1 MTCSMSFATLRR
13 LAGAL
18 TVSVLACLALAST
31 ADASEIVGR
40 NVYSPKLQVDENGTA
55 LVTFKVAG
63 GGLRHVL
70 YWGAVDWAD
79 DFSRDYSGGWKSKRA
94 DWKHFHNVCGPYT
107 GPELPLEVAA
117 CTMPDGSHW
126 ALQKWA
132 RLWANYGGHTA
143 PTELHVSHW
152 TGDLAILD
160 IHTDWGYHGMWR
172 HLWGTFEYH
181 GKAGLRAQAH
191 PDGRPARQAGPQRL
205 RGLPQGRHL
214 AARELVPDARLQ
226 RARELLLPVQPP
238 RRPGRQRRHLPRHGD
253 RTGRDADRAYLVRP
267 SGRLRRGG
275 RRAGQ
280 RGPARAFGGDS
291 RCKIN

>member
-1 MTCSMSFATLRR
+1 MSFATLRR

-18 TVSVLACLALAST
+18 TVSVLALLALATT
-31 ADASEIVGR
+31 ANASEIVGR

-79 DFSRDYSGGWKSKRA
+79 EFSRDYSGGWKSKKA
-94 DWKHFHNVCGPYT
+94 DWKDFRNVCGPYT
-107 GPELPLEVAA
+107 GPELPLEVSA

-143 PTELHVSHW
+143 AMELHVSHW

-181 GKAGLRAQAH
+181 GKAVFGLKH
-191 PDGRPARQAGPQRL
+191 S
-205 RGLPQGRHL
+205 PQGVPLDKQGRNVYVDYHQDGAWKRENSFLTHDYNELANFCYLFSRHAGRVGNGDTYRATAIGPGVTPIVRTSFAPPGAYDE
-214 AARELVPDARLQ
+214 AADEQANAAQREL
-226 RARELLLPVQPP
+226 
-238 RRPGRQRRHLPRHGD
+238 
-253 RTGRDADRAYLVRP
+253 
-267 SGRLRRGG
+267 
-275 RRAGQ
+275 
-280 RGPARAFGGDS
+280 FGGDN